1 MITKE
6 QLRYIFWPWGEVKR
20 LRKAVAKG
28 LVEAASIQVRI
39 QEVEKQFEAL
49 KGQQTA
55 STKLPN
61 DLFGRIEEL
70 RTQLLESEQENTR
83 LNAEIH
89 RLRALLQQAR
99 QGEEVPPLTNVSH
112 DQ

>member
-20 LRKAVAKG
+20 LRKEVAKG

-39 QEVEKQFEAL
+39 QEVEKQLEAL

-99 QGEEVPPLTNVSH
+99 QGEEVSPLTNVSH

>member
-6 QLRYIFWPWGEVKR
+6 QLRYIFLPWGEVKR

-39 QEVEKQFEAL
+39 QDVEKQLATL
-49 KGQQTA
+49 QGQQAA

-99 QGEEVPPLTNVSH
+99 QGEEVPPPN
-112 DQ
+112 QR